1 MFQKAEISE
10 VKQAFWTSFGQY
22 MKPVLSAEGRPVNWI
37 NYKTGFRRLYFR
49 MDAFH
54 SARIGIDIAHPDQ
67 GIQQLYFDQ
76 FSELKGMLTDS
87 VGEDWTWLPPV
98 SGQDATIFTV
108 LEGCSIMNRENWP
121 ELISFF
127 KPRIIALDAFWS
139 QARYAFEALL

>member
-22 MKPVLSAEGRPVNWI
+22 MKPVLSAEDRPVNWI
-37 NYKTGFRRLYFR
+37 NYKTGFRHLYFR

-76 FSELKGMLTDS
+76 FS
-87 VGEDWTWLPPV
+87 
-98 SGQDATIFTV
+98 
-108 LEGCSIMNRENWP
+108 
-121 ELISFF
+121 
-127 KPRIIALDAFWS
+127 ALS
-139 QARYAFEALL
+139 L